1 MSNRFKFMS
10 LALLA
15 VCVLGTSLAAQADQ
29 MASKKNPK
37 VVVIGVNGAEWD
49 FLRPLLVRGE
59 MPNLARLIENG
70 TSGFMKTL
78 SSPNCPKV
86 YTTFFTSTAPPENGI
101 TGFVV
106 NGQTANTNMLKQEPI
121 WSILSKNGVSVGMAN
136 VPGTFPVMPVNGY
149 MISGMLTRGK
159 ECEDGI
165 LCSPKLTEVQGGD
178 PVYPATMKDELLAN
192 IGDFY
197 IDCARIPK
205 TEMLAG
211 HEVEAVNQWLAKVD
225 TIRAQQT
232 KLFDYL
238 LTKYPK
244 DFTFLVQS
252 CEDRTGHWLYPIQPH
267 NVGYSEKVHKARVDA
282 FPNQYR
288 AFDKVLGTILQH
300 VDENTYVFIISDH
313 GIKPLRYVDPHG
325 EHMDHPM
332 DSVIAKHDFT
342 DGDEEAGA
350 FIAVGPGIK
359 KGLHLMGLPV
369 SAFDVAPTLLRI
381 YGIPQPKQM
390 KGRVLT
396 EIFEDGTKVAEAAG
410 KTEHAH

>member
-1 MSNRFKFMS
+1 MANRLRFMG

-15 VCVLGTSLAAQADQ
+15 LFVLGASVAAQAEQ
-29 MASKKNPK
+29 KASKKNPRVL
-37 VVVIGVNGAEWD
+37 VVGVNGMEWD
-49 FLRPLLVRGE
+49 LVRPLLVRGE
-59 MPNLARLIENG
+59 MPNLAKLMDRG
-70 TSGFMKTL
+70 VSGYLKTL

-86 YTTFFTSTAPPENGI
+86 YTTFFTSTPPTENGV

-106 NGQTANTNMLKQEPI
+106 NGQTASTHMLKQEPI
-121 WSILSKNGVSVGMAN
+121 WSILSKNGISVGMAN
-136 VPGTFPVMPVNGY
+136 VPGTFPVMPVDGY
-149 MISGMLTRGK
+149 MVSGMLTRGK
-159 ECEDGI
+159 DCEDGV
-165 LCSPKLTEVQGGD
+165 LCSPKLTEVEGGD
-178 PVYPATMKDELLAN
+178 AVYPAALKDELLAN
-192 IGDFY
+192 VGDFY

-205 TEMLAG
+205 LEALAG
-211 HEVEAVNQWLAKVD
+211 HEAEAVNQWLAKVD

-252 CEDRTGHWLYPIQPH
+252 CEDRVGHWLYPIQPH
-267 NVGYSEKVHKARVDA
+267 NVGYNEKVHKVRVDA

-300 VDENTYVFIISDH
+300 VDENTYVFMVSDH
-313 GIKPLRYVDPHG
+313 GIKPLRYADHG

-332 DSVIAKHDFT
+332 DSVIAKHDFD
-342 DGDEEAGA
+342 DGDEVAGA
-350 FIAVGPGIK
+350 FIAAGPGIK
-359 KGLHLMGLPV
+359 KNVHLMGLQA
-369 SAFDVAPTLLRI
+369 SAYDVAPTVLHL
-381 YGIPQPKQM
+381 YGIAQPKQM

-396 EIFEDGTKVAEAAG
+396 EIFEDGTKVAEAPA